1 MQLYDFLVKL
11 LGESES
17 SPTLS
22 LHIDQA
28 GEIGGLELE
37 WYKGPRKT
45 LSLTLEPSAYV
56 VWAMLLGEVSVGGEF
71 CLDDWNDAR
80 SVVAALKKWEAA

>member
-11 LGESES
+11 LGETDAA
-17 SPTLS
+17 PTLS

-28 GEIGGLELE
+28 GETGGIELE
-37 WYKGPRKT
+37 WYKGPRRT

-56 VWAMLLGEVSVGGEF
+56 VWAMLLDDKSVGGEF
-71 CLDDWNDAR
+71 AMDDWKDAR
-80 SVVAALKKWEAA
+80 PVVAALKKWEAA

>member
-11 LGESES
+11 LGETDAA
-17 SPTLS
+17 PTLS
-22 LHIDQA
+22 LYIDQA
-28 GEIGGLELE
+28 GETGGIELE

-56 VWAMLLGEVSVGGEF
+56 VWAMLLGDKSVGGEF
-71 CLDDWNDAR
+71 AMDDWKDAR
-80 SVVAALKKWEAA
+80 PVVAALKKWEAA